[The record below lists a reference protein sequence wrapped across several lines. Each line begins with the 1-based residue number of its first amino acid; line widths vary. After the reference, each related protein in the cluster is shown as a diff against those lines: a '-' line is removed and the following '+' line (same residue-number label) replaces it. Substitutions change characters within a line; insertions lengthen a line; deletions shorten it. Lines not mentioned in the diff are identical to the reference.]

1 MITIQGLTARQK
13 SIMDLL
19 WSCKDIQQ
27 VQTLIQSL
35 PTVADQYDAL
45 SLVQI
50 ATWESIEEE
59 LGLESTAAAAA
70 DIIAGLR

>member
-1 MITIQGLTARQK
+1 MITIEGLTARQK
-13 SIMDLL
+13 SIMELL
-19 WSCKDIQQ
+19 WSCRDIEQ
-27 VQTLIQSL
+27 VQTLIRSL
-35 PTVADQYDAL
+35 PSVADQYDAL

-59 LGLESTAAAAA
+59 LGLEDCAEAAA